1 MKREY
6 QIVGG
11 KERGRVSA
19 KEEKEVRAFFAAN
32 GQALLPL
39 VELIEASKLAVDELI
54 EVAGKTVIET
64 VLKMSVEHLIGPPHP
79 GKPGAEIVRYGRQ
92 AGVVL
97 LSNRKL
103 KVERPRLRRKGAGRG
118 GEVEVPAY
126 SRMQDNAALAE
137 RMHAILI
144 RGVSTRNYEGV
155 IGEMAES
162 VGVDKSSVSRRFIEA
177 GKAELARLSER
188 RFDEV
193 ELLVIYIDGQRFAAH
208 HVISAVGVD
217 ARGYKHVLG
226 LYPGAT
232 ENATVVKALLEDL
245 VARGVK
251 PERKRLFVIDGS
263 KALRAAIDA
272 VYGAAN
278 PVQRCRN
285 HKVKNVMD
293 QLPKDQA
300 DQTKLVMKAAYRLDA
315 DEGIEKLRHH
325 ARWLE
330 KGHPKAAASLL
341 EGLEETFTVNRLG
354 LSSKLKRCL
363 STTNLIES
371 PHSGVRLRTRRV
383 TRWRD
388 QTMVMYWAGSAWAET
403 EKHFRRIQGYDDL
416 WMLKAVLEEDSS
428 HDQLVLKRRVG

>member
-1 MKREY
+1 MKRAY
-6 QIVGG
+6 QVVEE
-11 KERGRVSA
+11 KKRGRLSA
-19 KEEKEVRAFFAAN
+19 QDEKQVKAFFAAN

-39 VELIEASKLAVDELI
+39 VELIEGAKLAVDELI
-54 EVAGKTVIET
+54 AVSGQAVIET
-64 VLKMSVEHLIGPPHP
+64 VLKMSVQNLAGPPHQ
-79 GKPGAEIVRYGRQ
+79 GKPGTEIVRYGSQ
-92 AGVVL
+92 PGVVM

-103 KVERPRLRRKGAGRG
+103 KVTRPRLRRKGTGRG

-126 SRMQDNAALAE
+126 AKMQDNAALSE

-155 IGEMAES
+155 IGEMADS
-162 VGVDKSSVSRRFIEA
+162 VGVDKSSVSRQFIEA

-188 RFDEV
+188 RFDELD
-193 ELLVIYIDGQRFAAH
+193 LLVIYIDGQRFAAH
-208 HVISAVGVD
+208 HVISAVGIDVK
-217 ARGYKHVLG
+217 GYKHVLG

-245 VARGVK
+245 VARGVA
-251 PERKRLFVIDGS
+251 PGRRRLFVIDGG
-263 KALRAAIDA
+263 KALRAALGA
-272 VYGAAN
+272 VFGAGN

-300 DQTKLVMKAAYRLDA
+300 AQTKLVMKAAYRLDA
-315 DEGIEKLRHH
+315 DEGIRKLKQH

-330 KGHPKAAASLL
+330 QEHPTAAASLL

-354 LSSKLKRCL
+354 LSPKLRRCL
-363 STTNLIES
+363 ATTNLIES

-388 QTMVMYWAGSAWAET
+388 ERMVIYWAASAWSET
-403 EKHFRRIQGYDDL
+403 EKHFRRIQGYEDL
-416 WMLKAVLEEDSS
+416 WMLKAVLDEESS
-428 HDQLVLKRRVG
+428 HDQVVLERRVG